1 MLARIVHGSC
11 LLRTTGIALL
21 LAGCATRL
29 ESTTTGRAPILC
41 GKLVDADGRA
51 RVGYEFCV
59 NIRDSAGTAGGMMVV
74 TDANGEFRIDSL
86 TPLCQPADSHRQLLL
101 VGHGGEQASADV
113 TRGFPDGVHYLGELT
128 MADPW
133 DGRPLQ
139 RLSDKE
145 LFATLEQEETQNG
158 VQCVTRNEG
167 RVDACLRE
175 CARRG
180 SPATVDYLTT
190 RLANGVRGSVI
201 WRTALRR
208 AQRRC
213 DPLSVEL
220 PGMRE
225 RDPLHCT
232 IGSLPTVE
240 VLFFNRDVESCTLVG
255 FEGLAIECLD
265 SPERSGSHRLIG
277 RGLEPQYGSG
287 IFMEELAPGTSV
299 THPVPIGG
307 YIEIQAPG

>member
-59 NIRDSAGTAGGMMVV
+59 NIRDSTGTAGGMMVV
-74 TDANGEFRIDSL
+74 TDANGEFRIESL
-86 TPLCQPADSHRQLLL
+86 TPLCQPGDSHRQLLL

-128 MADPW
+128 MADPC
-133 DGRPLQ
+133 DARPLQ

-158 VQCVTRNEG
+158 AQCVTRNEG
-167 RVDACLRE
+167 RVDACVRE

-180 SPATVDYLTT
+180 SPATIDYLTT
-190 RLANGVRGSVI
+190 RLANGARGGLI

-208 AQRRC
+208 AQRLG
-213 DPLSVEL
+213 DPIAIEL
-220 PGMRE
+220 PRVHE
-225 RDPLHCT
+225 RDPLHCAV
-232 IGSLPTVE
+232 GALPTVE
-240 VLFFNRDVESCTLVG
+240 VRFVNHDVESCTLDA
-255 FEGLAIECLD
+255 FADLAIECLD
-265 SPERSGSHRLIG
+265 SPPGSPTHRLIPRSAG
-277 RGLEPQYGSG
+277 
-287 IFMEELAPGTSV
+287 
-299 THPVPIGG
+299 
-307 YIEIQAPG
+307 